1 MPGSGKQSAQVQ
13 QQIIEFLEAGI
24 DPTTIHRR
32 LKVGRSSIYRMK
44 RCLQQHGTAYAPPE
58 TNKKNGRP
66 KVMTADQERVSVLKA
81 ACLWFDR
88 QPKVL
93 LPGVPRCGNGRK
105 MSYESISLRSEQEQ
119 GQGLKEERK
128 C

>member
-1 MPGSGKQSAQVQ
+1 MAGSGKQSADVQ

-44 RCLQQHGTAYAPPE
+44 RSLAQHGTAYAPPE

-66 KVMTADQERVSVLKA
+66 KVMTA
-81 ACLWFDR
+81 
-88 QPKVL
+88 
-93 LPGVPRCGNGRK
+93 
-105 MSYESISLRSEQEQ
+105 EQEQ
-119 GQGLKEERK
+119 VGIRFAIHCLIAVQTRQTYHKPDTKRYRK
-128 C
+128 SELGCKKARTANAF

>member
-1 MPGSGKQSAQVQ
+1 MPGSGKQNTDVQ

-44 RCLQQHGTAYAPPE
+44 RCLAQHGTAYAPPE

-66 KVMTADQERVSVLKA
+66 KVMTE
-81 ACLWFDR
+81 
-88 QPKVL
+88 
-93 LPGVPRCGNGRK
+93 
-105 MSYESISLRSEQEQ
+105 EQEQ
-119 GQGLKEERK
+119 VGICLAICCLAALRTWQAHHEPNMK
-128 C
+128 